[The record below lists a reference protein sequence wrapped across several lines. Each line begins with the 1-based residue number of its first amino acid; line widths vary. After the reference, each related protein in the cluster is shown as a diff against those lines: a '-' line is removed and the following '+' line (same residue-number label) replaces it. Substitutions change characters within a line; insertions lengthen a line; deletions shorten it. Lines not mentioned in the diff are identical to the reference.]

1 MELNIQTFEPNA
13 LTTVTE
19 FLTTYNL
26 PVSDLTEDNIQL
38 FLAYDEEEL
47 IATIGL
53 EKHEN
58 TGLLRSLAVKENYRN
73 LGVADKMM
81 KGFFAVCKSQ
91 EISDVYLLTTTAEN
105 YFMKKG
111 FLQVDRK
118 SVPSAIRQSREFR
131 SICPASAVAM
141 HRKVE
146 NSVLKTDAT
155 SKNSVELRPN
165 S

>member
-1 MELNIQTFEPNA
+1 MELNIQISEPKD

-26 PVSDLTEDNIQL
+26 PISDLAEDNIQL
-38 FLAYDEEEL
+38 FLAHDEEEL

-53 EKHEN
+53 EKHKN

-73 LGVADKMM
+73 LGVADKML

-91 EISDVYLLTTTAEN
+91 EISDVYLLTTTAEH
-105 YFMKKG
+105 YFKKRG

-146 NSVLKTDAT
+146 NNVLKTSST
-155 SKNSVELRPN
+155 SKNSFELLPN